1 MGKDRIIHNCGPCC
15 DEMQHHENCSRNDKR
30 KHHKLTSI
38 RYIGVVFDPNK
49 IVSCEK
55 EVNDALSKGYEPI
68 RDVETACGLVIV
80 LGLWKS
86 GD

>member
-1 MGKDRIIHNCGPCC
+1 LCNCSPGC
-15 DEMQHHENCSRNDKR
+15 DEIQHHEHCSRDNH
-30 KHHKLTSI
+30 KHHRLTSI
-38 RYIGVVFDPNK
+38 RYIGVEFNPSK
-49 IVSCEK
+49 IDSCEK
-55 EVNDALSKGYEPI
+55 EVNDALSEGYEPI